1 MAGTNSVLGG
11 GGFHHVAIKVK
22 DFDRTVA
29 MYKQA
34 FGFTEKVAWGSNT
47 AEGDKRGIMLD
58 TGGGGEGNFLEV
70 FGGGDPNPASP
81 RAPMES
87 ARPLIHWA
95 FRTTR
100 IDEVMERARKAGF
113 KVTVEPKD
121 VTPAGVTARVAFCE
135 GPDGEVFEF
144 FQGEFFR

>member
-1 MAGTNSVLGG
+1 MAGTNSILGG

-29 MYKQA
+29 MYKEA
-34 FGFTEKVAWGSNT
+34 FGFTEKVAWGAKT
-47 AEGDKRGIMLD
+47 AERDNRGIMLD
-58 TGGGGEGNFLEV
+58 TGDGNFLEV
-70 FGGGDPNPASP
+70 FGDGSKTVRPAA
-81 RAPMES
+81 APTECCS
-87 ARPLIHWA
+87 ALIHWA
-95 FRTTR
+95 FRTTK

-144 FQGEFFR
+144 FQGEFFKQ